1 MSFLYPRTISIRRQN
16 VPAAASVG
24 AQAFGGDQPVNETLI
39 AASIPAAIQY
49 DRVGRATP
57 SNLPATTGLPYMRIL
72 IPASALSLG
81 TINKNDIVI
90 DELGQRY
97 QVYQNT
103 CTNFGYRLLAVEMAM

>member
-16 VPAAASVG
+16 VPAASSVG
-24 AQAFGGDQPVNETLI
+24 AQAFGGDQPASETVI
-39 AASIPAAIQY
+39 ASNVPASIQY
-49 DRVGRATP
+49 DRVGRVTP

-81 TINKNDIVI
+81 AINKNDFVVDDI
-90 DELGQRY
+90 GQRY

-103 CTNFGYRLLAVEMAM
+103 WTNFGYRLLAVEMAM